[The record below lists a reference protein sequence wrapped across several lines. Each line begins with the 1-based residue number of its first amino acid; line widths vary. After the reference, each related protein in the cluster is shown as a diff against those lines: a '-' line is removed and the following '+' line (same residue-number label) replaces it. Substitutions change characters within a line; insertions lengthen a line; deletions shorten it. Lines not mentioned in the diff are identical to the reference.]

1 MEMFFSSTL
10 NAHMLFQGTN
20 ASESF
25 VAQFTVHTYSNL
37 TSYLRKGKKD
47 KNSAISEKEEKDLQ
61 DKEEKAVSD
70 QEKARKKYSDKEENA
85 QQ

>member
-1 MEMFFSSTL
+1 MFFSSTL

-25 VAQFTVHTYSNL
+25 VAQYTWEVQQG
-37 TSYLRKGKKD
+37 RKGSSVTKK
-47 KNSAISEKEEKDLQ
+47 KQGRNTVTRKKKLSS
-61 DKEEKAVSD
+61 DKEEKA
-70 QEKARKKYSDKEENA
+70 